1 MNAIQPS
8 RPPLYPVEP
17 DRKRSPRPRRRL
29 RQRRNPHQSV
39 AVEASLRLAVNV
51 VVGMAAIASIVR
63 LLPQNI
69 SQQQKLNTLQTDVA
83 ALELRVDRLQESF
96 ARQFDPGQT
105 RSVMQEETGRI
116 GIGQRPIVWIKPS
129 SEAAGVPVPASAPA
143 PASGQASESPETVSP
158 VVPPDTTPIT
168 PPSSSQ
174 AVGSAAGAISNGAA
188 DRASAGPWAW

>member
-51 VVGMAAIASIVR
+51 VVGMVAIASIVR

-129 SEAAGVPVPASAPA
+129 SEAAGVPVPASA
-143 PASGQASESPETVSP
+143 SGQASESPETVSP

-188 DRASAGPWAW
+188 GRASAGPWAW